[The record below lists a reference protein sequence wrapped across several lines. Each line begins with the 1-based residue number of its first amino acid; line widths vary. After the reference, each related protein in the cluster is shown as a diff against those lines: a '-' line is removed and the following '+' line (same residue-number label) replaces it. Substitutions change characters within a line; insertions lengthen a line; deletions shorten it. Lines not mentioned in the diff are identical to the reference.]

1 VKSIVKEIISITVRP
16 ESTEL
21 AFCCNDRK
29 LYTWDYADKN
39 PIMEYFHFFSKEECD
54 GLSCIKYSPNGKFLM
69 VGTTDAVIYICCYVF
84 DEIEKKEVR

>member
-1 VKSIVKEIISITVRP
+1 MKSIVKEIISITVRP

-39 PIMEYFHFFSKEECD
+39 PIMEYFHLFNKEEAD
-54 GLSCIKYSPNGKFLM
+54 GLSCIKY
-69 VGTTDAVIYICCYVF
+69 
-84 DEIEKKEVR
+84 R